1 MEGAKEN
8 LALEFLQNL
17 IKDSPYEGIV
27 YLAGGAVRDE
37 LMGIDPKDF
46 DQLIWNLVESVLLGG
61 QLVKWVIINEVL
73 ILVYRNSVRNLI

>member
-1 MEGAKEN
+1 MRKRTIT
-8 LALEFLQNL
+8 LEFLQNL

-46 DQLIWNLVESVLLGG
+46 DFVINMEFGG
-61 QLVKWVIINEVL
+61 IRFARWATRKMGN
-73 ILVYRNSVRNLI
+73 YKRGS

>member
-1 MEGAKEN
+1 MQK
-8 LALEFLQNL
+8 L

-46 DQLIWNLVESVLLGG
+46 DFVINMEFGG
-61 QLVKWVIINEVL
+61 IRFARWATRKMGNYKRGSNPV
-73 ILVYRNSVRNLI
+73 VYPKFGTLKI